1 MKNMSKEEL
10 QSAGIYDEEGN
21 RINLS
26 NYKTKKLLEQH
37 QLKMRK
43 INSKKIN
50 EDDMFDHIKKPDD
63 VDDKKSKKRNAPNRS
78 ERDISPQDK
87 KSAI

>member
-1 MKNMSKEEL
+1 
-10 QSAGIYDEEGN
+10 
-21 RINLS
+21 
-26 NYKTKKLLEQH
+26 
-37 QLKMRK
+37 MRK